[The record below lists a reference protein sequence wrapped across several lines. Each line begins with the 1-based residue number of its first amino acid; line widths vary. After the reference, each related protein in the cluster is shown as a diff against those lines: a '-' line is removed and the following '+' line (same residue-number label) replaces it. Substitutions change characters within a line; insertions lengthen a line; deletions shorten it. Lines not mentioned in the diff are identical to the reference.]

1 VIKIIAS
8 TLLRFLEARGYVLA
22 SHEQVERH
30 LTAEQRDAVIADLA
44 EHIDR
49 HLKLARGTQLEHL
62 VAAINHL
69 TAAEQMATDVT
80 TRARIRVLC
89 EQANKL
95 LSSKRPA
102 LETFS

>member
-1 VIKIIAS
+1 MIKIIAS

-30 LTAEQRDAVIADLA
+30 LTPEQRDAVIADLA
-44 EHIDR
+44 EHVDR

-69 TAAEQMATDVT
+69 EMATKQATDVT
-80 TRARIRVLC
+80 TRARLRVLHD
-89 EQANKL
+89 EAGKL
-95 LSSKRPA
+95 LSSKRPVEA
-102 LETFS
+102 VLS